1 MDENRTMDMV
11 VTYEEVITILEAR
24 IEKKRKEIKDLK
36 KELKKVQ
43 IEKNKEDYQRLIKY
57 MDEHNIASDFPFYIS
72 EK

>member
-11 VTYEEVITILEAR
+11 VTYEEAITILEAR

-43 IEKNKEDYQRLIKY
+43 IEKIRRTIK
-57 MDEHNIASDFPFYIS
+57 D
-72 EK
+72 

>member
-11 VTYEEVITILEAR
+11 VTYEEAITILEAR

-43 IEKNKEDYQRLIKY
+43 I
-57 MDEHNIASDFPFYIS
+57 
-72 EK
+72 

>member
-11 VTYEEVITILEAR
+11 VTYEEAITILEAR

-57 MDEHNIASDFPFYIS
+57 MDEHNIASDFPCYIS